1 MPRWPVVPLDPSQTR
16 RRTALVTTAALL
28 TGLLPLGV
36 ASQAAADDPVPTV
49 LAAFEGAEPF
59 ASPPNAGIFGW
70 GSDADDPPTMELQT
84 RADAPVGEKVLHG
97 TYNISGYGGFS
108 HDVTFDQNPGD
119 WSAYKGIRFWW
130 YGQNTAPLPPGSGKR
145 IFFEI
150 KDGGANAEASE
161 LWNTSFTDDWQ
172 GWHLVEIPFTDL
184 VYRGDYQP
192 VGGIDQVLNL
202 TQMWGYAFTMPVGTP
217 GEFAIDQVEIF
228 GKADPAL
235 KASVVTDAGRL
246 PGQGGR
252 HRAGQAL
259 RRHHRQY
266 SAGGARHGRVP
277 HGHGHSRSR
286 RLPPGL
292 RCLHLPGRYCRP
304 ARPRPS
310 RWSPGRTSTAEVAE
324 TIPLELTVTGAKP
337 RQPHRRWSSTR
348 TTCRT

>member
-1 MPRWPVVPLDPSQTR
+1 V
-16 RRTALVTTAALL
+16 
-28 TGLLPLGV
+28 
-36 ASQAAADDPVPTV
+36 ADDPAPIV

-84 RADAPVGEKVLHG
+84 RADAPSGEKVLHG

-119 WSAYKGIRFWW
+119 WSAHKGIRFWW

-172 GWHLVEIPFTDL
+172 GWHLVEIPFSEL
-184 VYRGDYQP
+184 VYRSDYQP

-202 TQMWGYAFTMPVGTP
+202 TQMWGYAITMPVGSP
-217 GEFAIDQVEIF
+217 GEFAIDQVEVY

-235 KASVVTDAGRL
+235 KASVVADAGVY
-246 PGQGGR
+246 PVEEGGTAQVR
-252 HRAGQAL
+252 ISVTTTGSTPLEEPVTVDYRTGTGTAGTDD
-259 RRHHRQY
+259 Y
-266 SAGGARHGRVP
+266 NPVSGTFTFPAGTASG
-277 HGHGHSRSR
+277 
-286 RLPPGL
+286 
-292 RCLHLPGRYCRP
+292 
-304 ARPRPS
+304 
-310 RWSPGRTSTAEVAE
+310 TSHTVAVTTRMDHTAEAAE
-324 TIPLELTVTGAKP
+324 TIPLELTVTGAKAP
-337 RQPHRRWSSTR
+337 STQPVVVINATTSRISTR
-348 TTCRT
+348 SSR